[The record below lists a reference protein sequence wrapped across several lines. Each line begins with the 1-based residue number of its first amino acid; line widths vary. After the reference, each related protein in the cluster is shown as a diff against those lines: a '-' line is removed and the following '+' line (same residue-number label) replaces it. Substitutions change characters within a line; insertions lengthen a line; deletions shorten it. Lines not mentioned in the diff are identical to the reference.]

1 MNSFKGYWIA
11 LKDIWI
17 FSRTCQSFLD
27 TKQPVWIIILEIQLL
42 LLLNWF
48 VCICFRFSHSHLNL
62 SHHGHLLTY
71 NYHTQ
76 SSLCIHSFSRLHSY
90 SSYGHLTHTI
100 VLIWSGQ
107 FWSVSLVCDIVTMIL
122 QCLDSS
128 ICVAYCIVA
137 YCSISQSVSQ
147 SVSQLRM

>member
-1 MNSFKGYWIA
+1 MNPFKGYWIV

-27 TKQPVWIIILEIQLL
+27 TKQPVWIIILL

-48 VCICFRFSHSHLNL
+48 VCICFRFSHSHLTL

-71 NYHTQ
+71 NYTHTHTR
-76 SSLCIHSFSRLHSY
+76 SSLCIHTHFISFGRLHSY
-90 SSYGHLTHTI
+90 SIRSPHSRSPI

-107 FWSVSLVCDIVTMIL
+107 FWFVLLVCDIDIVTHYAML
-122 QCLDSS
+122 R
-128 ICVAYCIVA
+128 
-137 YCSISQSVSQ
+137 YCSI
-147 SVSQLRM
+147 L